1 MIRFAR
7 KEDMSS
13 VLSLIQELADFE
25 KEPDAVIITEEDLL
39 KDGFGVDPKF
49 HCLVAEKVGTI
60 VGMALFYPRYSTWK
74 GATLHLEDL
83 IVTQSLRGEGYGKD
97 LYTAFITFAA
107 EKRVKRIEWVVLD
120 WNTHAIDFYKKNG
133 AHVLDDWN
141 TVQMDENAIASYVK
155 SSH

>member
-83 IVTQSLRGEGYGKD
+83 IVTQSLRGKGYGKD

-107 EKRVKRIEWVVLD
+107 EKWVKRIEWVVLD
-120 WNTHAIDFYKKNG
+120 WNTHAIDFYKKSG

-141 TVQMDENAIASYVK
+141 TVQMDENAIAAYVK

>member
-1 MIRFAR
+1 
-7 KEDMSS
+7 
-13 VLSLIQELADFE
+13 
-25 KEPDAVIITEEDLL
+25 LL

-49 HCLVAEKVGTI
+49 HCLVAEKTGTI
-60 VGMALFYPRYSTWK
+60 IGMALFYPRYSTWK

-83 IVTQSLRGEGYGKD
+83 IVTQSLRGKGYGKD

-120 WNTHAIDFYKKNG
+120 WNTHAIDFYKKSG

-141 TVQMDENAIASYVK
+141 TVQMDENAIAAYVK

>member
-7 KEDMSS
+7 KEDMSF
-13 VLSLIQELADFE
+13 VLSLVQELADFE

-97 LYTAFITFAA
+97 LYSAFISFAA

-120 WNTHAIDFYKKNG
+120 WNTHAIDFYKKSG
-133 AHVLDDWN
+133 AHVLNDWN
-141 TVQMDENAIASYVK
+141 TVQMDENAISTYVK

>member
-7 KEDMSS
+7 KEDMSF

-74 GATLHLEDL
+74 GVTLHLEDL
-83 IVTQSLRGEGYGKD
+83 IVTQSLRGKGYGKD

-120 WNTHAIDFYKKNG
+120 WNTQAIDFYKKSG

>member
-74 GATLHLEDL
+74 GVTLHLEDL

-107 EKRVKRIEWVVLD
+107 EKWVKRIEWVVLD

-141 TVQMDENAIASYVK
+141 TVQMDENAIAAYVK

>member
-83 IVTQSLRGEGYGKD
+83 IVTQSLRGKGYGKD

>member
-7 KEDMSS
+7 KEDMSF
-13 VLSLIQELADFE
+13 VLSLVQELADFE

-83 IVTQSLRGEGYGKD
+83 IVTQSLRGKGYGKD

-107 EKRVKRIEWVVLD
+107 EKWVKRIEWVVLD
-120 WNTHAIDFYKKNG
+120 WNTHAIDFYKKSG

>member
-49 HCLVAEKVGTI
+49 HCLVAEKARNNCWNGI
-60 VGMALFYPRYSTWK
+60 VLSPLFYLERGYAASRRSYCYPKFKRRRIWK
-74 GATLHLEDL
+74 RFIHC
-83 IVTQSLRGEGYGKD
+83 
-97 LYTAFITFAA
+97 LYNFCGREAG
-107 EKRVKRIEWVVLD
+107 
-120 WNTHAIDFYKKNG
+120 KKN
-133 AHVLDDWN
+133 
-141 TVQMDENAIASYVK
+141 
-155 SSH
+155 

>member
-13 VLSLIQELADFE
+13 VLSLIQELANFE
-25 KEPDAVIITEEDLL
+25 KESDAVIITEEDLS
-39 KDGFGVDPKF
+39 KDGFGVNPKF
-49 HCLVAEKVGTI
+49 HCLIAEKDRTI

-83 IVTQSLRGEGYGKD
+83 IVTQSLRGEGYGKG
-97 LYTAFITFAA
+97 LYSAFIAYAA

-120 WNTHAIDFYKKNG
+120 WNTHAIDFYKKSG

>member
-83 IVTQSLRGEGYGKD
+83 IVTQSLRGKGYGKD

-107 EKRVKRIEWVVLD
+107 EKWVKRIEWVVLD

-141 TVQMDENAIASYVK
+141 TVQMDENAIAAYVK

>member
-83 IVTQSLRGEGYGKD
+83 IVTQSLRGKGYGKD

-107 EKRVKRIEWVVLD
+107 EKWVKRIEWVVLD
-120 WNTHAIDFYKKNG
+120 WNTHAIDFYKKSG